1 MWLVELFKDWGGH
14 VFSICGIL
22 GGLFMYSHHD
32 KKIKKQE
39 QLLNDLQIKQYK
51 KMEEQEKQAKVECN
65 IINAGNGSRTIC
77 FYNSGISDARNVRIE
92 IIDKDNLQGVI
103 FTGNW
108 GPYNLITSG
117 NGKREERVFL
127 CEGHTD
133 TLELRIIWDDDFETN
148 RNIIQ
153 SLQL

>member
-1 MWLVELFKDWGGH
+1 MWLVEFFKDWGGH
-14 VFSICGIL
+14 VFSICSIL

-51 KMEEQEKQAKVECN
+51 KMEEQEKQAKVECS
-65 IINAGNGSRTIC
+65 IINSGNGSQTIY
-77 FYNSGISDARNVRIE
+77 FYNSGMSDARNVRIE
-92 IIDKDNLQGVI
+92 IIDEDKLQGVLL
-103 FTGNW
+103 TSNW

-117 NGKREERVFL
+117 NGKREECIFL
-127 CEGHTD
+127 CEDHTD
-133 TLELRIIWDDDFETN
+133 ILDLRIIWDDDFETN